1 MKLIFFKAVT
11 VCFVLIFTFSSCA
24 TLPEPGQPLTPEQRQ
39 SAKIR
44 CFTQYTVGGALSGAA
59 LGAVSQLISGGN
71 VGKAAA
77 IGAGAGAVAGFAVA
91 WGKCFYL
98 FSDVSSQPVEGY
110 KAKTSKTYEVKIED
124 FSISPTTVYPGDY
137 LSLNGS
143 YIVTAP
149 EGVNDLKV
157 TETTILEFYDEKD
170 KKFVETGRTPNELTV
185 SAGILRKVDGNIEIP
200 AQAEPGTFKISLM
213 ITSEGKTDKI
223 AKEMGIKKKG

>member
-1 MKLIFFKAVT
+1 MKLNLFKAIAVYF
-11 VCFVLIFTFSSCA
+11 VCIFTFSSCA

-44 CFTQYTVGGALSGAA
+44 CFAQYTVGGALSGAA

-110 KAKTSKTYEVKIED
+110 KVKTSETYEVKIED
-124 FSISPTTVYPGDY
+124 YSISPTTAYPGDSVI
-137 LSLNGS
+137 LDGS

-149 EGVNDLKV
+149 EGVKDLKV
-157 TETTILEFYDEKD
+157 TETRILEYYDEKE
-170 KKFVETGRTPNELTV
+170 KKFVEAGKVPNEITA

-200 AQAEPGTFKISLM
+200 TQAEPGLFKISLM
-213 ITSEGKTDKI
+213 ITSEGKTDTI
-223 AKEMGIKKKG
+223 AKEIEIKKKG